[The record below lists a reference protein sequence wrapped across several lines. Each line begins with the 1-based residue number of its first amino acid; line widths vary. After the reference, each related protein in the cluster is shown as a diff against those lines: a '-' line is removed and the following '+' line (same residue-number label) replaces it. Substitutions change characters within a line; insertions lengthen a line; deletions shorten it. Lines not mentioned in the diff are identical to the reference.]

1 MAGDDVGSST
11 TSFWKRWGDMQ
22 LDFQSIGRRLSVE
35 IVLTPWPVFL
45 WLQSQGEYRWSRHSA
60 EPLFAVAGQA
70 YGAFVV
76 TTLAGVCL
84 ALISAR
90 SYVERWPLI
99 VALSINA
106 FLLWQYL
113 EQNAVAYL

>member
-1 MAGDDVGSST
+1 MSEDGWLAH
-11 TSFWKRWGDMQ
+11 Q
-22 LDFQSIGRRLSVE
+22 LDFRSIGRRLSVE
-35 IVLTPWPVFL
+35 IALTPWPVFI
-45 WLQSQGEYRWSRHSA
+45 WLQSQGEYPWSRHSA

-70 YGAFVV
+70 LTAFIA
-76 TTLAGVCL
+76 TTLAGVFL

-99 VALSINA
+99 VGLSINA

-113 EQNAVAYL
+113 EANAVVYL